1 MLNNKCVLHKGRIRK
16 NLTLVELLAV
26 ILIISV
32 LSGLLLPSLN
42 RARSAA
48 RRNQCAGILKS
59 FGQAAM
65 LYAGNHAD
73 YWIPPQKPSWHAGL
87 EFRRLIGMPDE
98 TENGHE
104 AADETVPR
112 KWLCPDSGAILYKRP
127 FAYYSFGV
135 TLDNLQNTGHYAFRL
150 PRLRTPSGSA
160 AWMDTIGAYANI
172 LNTYREEAANA
183 APDGRLAYRHGDA
196 LNAAFF
202 DGHVQNL
209 RRDAVKARWNKVE
222 YRFNKYFTC
231 D

>member
-1 MLNNKCVLHKGRIRK
+1 MLNCKDTLHYKQPRFK
-16 NLTLVELLAV
+16 FTLVELLAV

-32 LSGLLLPSLN
+32 LSGFLLPALN

-48 RRNQCAGILKS
+48 RRNQCAGILKC

-73 YWIPPQKPSWHAGL
+73 YWIPPKKPSWHAGL
-87 EFRRLIGMPDE
+87 EFRRLIGMPGE
-98 TENGHE
+98 TENGYE
-104 AADETVPR
+104 VADEAVPR
-112 KWLCPDSGAILYKRP
+112 KWLCPDSGAVLYNRP

-135 TLDNLQNTGHYAFRL
+135 TLDDLQSTGSYAFRL

-160 AWMDTIGAYANI
+160 AWLDTIGAYATI
-172 LNTYREEAANA
+172 LNTYREEASNI
-183 APDGRLAYRHGDA
+183 APDGRLAYRHADA

-202 DGHVQNL
+202 DGHVELL
-209 RRDAVKARWNKVE
+209 RREEVKQRWNQQE
-222 YRFNKYFTC
+222 WRFNRYFTT

>member
-1 MLNNKCVLHKGRIRK
+1 MINNKQVLHSKRVEFQF
-16 NLTLVELLAV
+16 TLVELLAV
-26 ILIISV
+26 VLIIGV
-32 LSGLLLPSLN
+32 LSGLLLPALN
-42 RARSAA
+42 RARSVA

-73 YWIPPQKPSWHAGL
+73 YWVPPQKPVWYVGL
-87 EFRRLIGMPDE
+87 AFRRLLGLPDE
-98 TENGHE
+98 AENE
-104 AADETVPR
+104 METTDETMPQ
-112 KWLCPDSGAILYKRP
+112 KWLCPDSGAILYSKP
-127 FAYYSFGV
+127 FVYYSFGV
-135 TLDNLQNTGHYAFRL
+135 TLDDLHSTGNYALRL
-150 PRLRTPSGSA
+150 PRLRSPSGSA